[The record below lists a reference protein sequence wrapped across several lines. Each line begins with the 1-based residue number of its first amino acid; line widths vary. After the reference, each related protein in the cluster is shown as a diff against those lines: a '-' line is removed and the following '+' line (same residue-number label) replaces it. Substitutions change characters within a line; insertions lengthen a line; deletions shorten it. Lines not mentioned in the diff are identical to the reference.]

1 MKIPI
6 AYAVNRMF
14 KASSFLYSLMFS
26 IVLLSCTSN
35 LTQMEIPTNAGSEL
49 QELHG
54 AEKYVEDT
62 ALFYPGIADASMRPV
77 LSAKI
82 NLAIDD
88 FLQIVRSGNA
98 TEQAYLDAIR
108 KGLFRFNKIDL
119 DTEDRERTA
128 GYFMQMMDIVG
139 LESSD
144 GLLNRFVYDWDPS
157 EDDN

>member
-1 MKIPI
+1 MKSIFQRTISKSMKAPSTHGTLLFAI
-6 AYAVNRMF
+6 A
-14 KASSFLYSLMFS
+14 
-26 IVLLSCTSN
+26 LLSCTSN
-35 LTQMEIPTNAGSEL
+35 LTQMEIPTKAEAEL
-49 QELHG
+49 LALQG

-82 NLAIDD
+82 NLAIGD

-98 TEQAYLDAIR
+98 TEQAYLDSIR
-108 KGLFRFNKIDL
+108 KGLSRFNKIDL

-157 EDDN
+157 KEEN